1 MKSNKLI
8 FSILSII
15 GLMFTA
21 CVEPSVE
28 SLGEN
33 DSSVVTYLPLIEITG
48 GTTIEL
54 ECDTETYTDPGA
66 VASAGGTEI
75 ELVTTVKGTYFGG
88 TEITGTDI
96 YSVSYSAY
104 NDDGIPA
111 AAFRNVTWPPC
122 SGDLVS
128 DISGTYSVTSMTRTP
143 GYTIEAPVGPI
154 LVTKLDNGDYAI
166 SDAIGGWYEHEYGY
180 GPKYA
185 AKGSTLTA
193 NDISANNFTLNNTVP
208 TLPWGG
214 DLSIDEFSVDAAA
227 GTISVKI
234 SWSLGYVWEYTMTQL

>member
-33 DSSVVTYLPLIEITG
+33 DTSVVTYLPLIEITG
-48 GTTIEL
+48 GTEIEL

-75 ELVTTVKGTYFGG
+75 ELVTTVNGTYFGG

-128 DISGTYSVTSMTRTP
+128 DISGTYNVTSMTRTP
-143 GYTIEAPVGPI
+143 GYTIEEPVGPI
-154 LVTKLDNGDYAI
+154 LITKLDNGDYAI

-180 GPKYA
+180 GPGYA

-214 DLSIDEFSVDAAA
+214 VLSIDEFSVDAAA

-234 SWSLGYVWEYTMTQL
+234 SWTLGYVWEYTMTQL